1 MQKLKEWFASL
12 QARERIAV
20 SVAAVLVS
28 AMVIYVLGLA
38 PFYRAVNAMENDLA
52 ERKADLA
59 WMMSNADNVRML
71 VASRPQLAPTGE
83 SLVLLVDRTAREA
96 GLADSLTNQTPT
108 GPDGIKVNLQEA
120 TFDNMMV
127 WLNGLQMTQGVTIQ
141 SANINRASKPGLVNV
156 SLELI
161 RAGG

>member
-1 MQKLKEWFASL
+1 MQKLKDWFASL

-38 PFYRAVNAMENDLA
+38 PFYRSVNALETGLA
-52 ERKADLA
+52 DRKADLA
-59 WMMSNADNVRML
+59 WMTGNAESVRML

-96 GLADSLTNQTPT
+96 GLGDSLTNQTPT
-108 GPDGIKVNLQEA
+108 GADGIKVNLQEA
-120 TFDNMMV
+120 TFDTMMV
-127 WLNGLQMTQGVTIQ
+127 WLNGLQVSQGITIQ
-141 SANINRASKPGLVNV
+141 SATINRASKPGVVNA

>member
-20 SVAAVLVS
+20 SAAALLVS

-38 PFYRAVNAMENDLA
+38 PFYRSVNELEKNLTD
-52 ERKADLA
+52 RKADLA
-59 WMMSNADNVRML
+59 WMMSNADSVRML
-71 VASRPQLAPTGE
+71 VASRPQFTPSGE

-96 GLADSLTNQTPT
+96 GLGDALTNQTPT
-108 GPDGIKVNLQEA
+108 GPDAIKVNLQEA
-120 TFDNMMV
+120 TFDMMMV
-127 WLNGLQMTQGVTIQ
+127 WLNGLQVSQGITVQ
-141 SANINRASKPGLVNV
+141 SATFNRASKPGQVNV
-156 SLELI
+156 SLELT

>member
-20 SVAAVLVS
+20 SVAAVLVP
-28 AMVIYVLGLA
+28 ATYTNVLRLVS
-38 PFYRAVNAMENDLA
+38 FYRTVNAMENELA

-59 WMMSNADNVRML
+59 CMISNADNVRML

-96 GLADSLTNQTPT
+96 GLADSLTN
-108 GPDGIKVNLQEA
+108 
-120 TFDNMMV
+120 
-127 WLNGLQMTQGVTIQ
+127 
-141 SANINRASKPGLVNV
+141 
-156 SLELI
+156 
-161 RAGG
+161 